1 MGEACSAFD
10 TAPELIVTVIGPP
23 VLEATIPDESAPVA
37 RASLPSRRE
46 ARIFF
51 GFHDDLLIAVHAMI
65 KKTQKTPA
73 QELALARQRFKEL
86 QLWPGK
92 TPI

>member
-10 TAPELIVTVIGPP
+10 TAPELIGTVIGPP

-65 KKTQKTPA
+65 KKTPA